1 MPVQSKWSLALAFAY
16 FSKLWEEKLF
26 LFCKWI
32 KKKKSVIYYV
42 DYFEH
47 IYQAE
52 LYNSC
57 ILDCST
63 LSIYQPCVSSP

>member
-1 MPVQSKWSLALAFAY
+1 MDQ
-16 FSKLWEEKLF
+16 
-26 LFCKWI
+26 

-42 DYFEH
+42 DNFEH
-47 IYQAE
+47 ICQAE
-52 LYNSC
+52 LYNSR